1 MNSIALSIRNIKGNR
16 IRSLIVFLCVLGI
29 AAFFVSAT
37 LIVRGA
43 ENSLQR
49 GLERLGADILVV
61 PAGAEAKVE
70 TALLMGKPTQV
81 WMSTDYLNKVS
92 RVPGVGRVSPQI
104 YLQSLYGASCCS
116 VSEMFL
122 VVFDPQTDF
131 AVSPW
136 LQKQLGR
143 GLSNGE
149 IIGGSYIFTPPG
161 EQFIRLYGYNLT
173 LKGNLEA
180 TGTGLDQTIFLTRET
195 ALAMAQSSLKIAE
208 KPLVIP
214 GDEISSVMVK
224 VAPGADPHKVSL
236 QILQDVLGV
245 VPIESPNLFGSF
257 RQQMLGLLWGVLAL
271 LVMAW
276 ILALIL
282 IALVFS
288 MAANERNREIAVLR
302 AIGATR
308 VYVFRSLVLEAGVLA
323 LTAGGAG
330 VALAGFGIYVF
341 KDYLAGYLRM
351 PFLFPSGSSL
361 AVLIVGA
368 LVLSILTVSISAMV
382 PALRISRQEPAIA
395 MRE

>member
-1 MNSIALSIRNIKGNR
+1 
-16 IRSLIVFLCVLGI
+16 
-29 AAFFVSAT
+29 
-37 LIVRGA
+37 
-43 ENSLQR
+43 
-49 GLERLGADILVV
+49 
-61 PAGAEAKVE
+61 
-70 TALLMGKPTQV
+70 
-81 WMSTDYLNKVS
+81 
-92 RVPGVGRVSPQI
+92 
-104 YLQSLYGASCCS
+104 
-116 VSEMFL
+116 
-122 VVFDPQTDF
+122 
-131 AVSPW
+131 
-136 LQKQLGR
+136 
-143 GLSNGE
+143 
-149 IIGGSYIFTPPG
+149 
-161 EQFIRLYGYNLT
+161 
-173 LKGNLEA
+173 
-180 TGTGLDQTIFLTRET
+180 
-195 ALAMAQSSLKIAE
+195 MAQSSLKIAE